1 MRKFISLFV
10 ATSLLFVVGC
20 NNEVPQGKYG
30 RISTSA
36 GWTADV
42 LKPGRYACYGYD
54 KMYFVDTTSASY
66 KETMNILVGGKVN
79 LKVDVTIRV
88 RISDDQAKIKKI
100 FETIRSTNSE
110 ISHEKMYI
118 TFLQMKVLSIPR
130 ALYQAQPDVQSAVTN
145 ATKLEE
151 EFKKRLMTETA
162 ETPLI
167 VEDCQVTN
175 YDWPT
180 AITNAQ
186 EELVKVQ
193 LKEASAEAQVRADLK
208 KAQGDL
214 MVAEATKL
222 VELKKAEAIA
232 ESINIISGRLAGC
245 PEYLMWHQIKVMGE
259 AAGGPNNCFILYPY
273 NTDAAQV
280 KQMVSNANLTQQ
292 LKDVPVTTTQKKVP
306 AEKE

>member
-1 MRKFISLFV
+1 
-10 ATSLLFVVGC
+10 
-20 NNEVPQGKYG
+20 
-30 RISTSA
+30 
-36 GWTADV
+36 
-42 LKPGRYACYGYD
+42 
-54 KMYFVDTTSASY
+54 MYFVDTTSASY